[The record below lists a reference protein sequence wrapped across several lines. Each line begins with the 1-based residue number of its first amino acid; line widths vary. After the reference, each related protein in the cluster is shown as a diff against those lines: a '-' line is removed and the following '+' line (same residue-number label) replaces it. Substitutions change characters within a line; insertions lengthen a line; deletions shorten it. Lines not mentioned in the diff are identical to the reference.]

1 MLNNI
6 TLSNG
11 RVVVH
16 TREKNGST
24 LATPTP
30 GYYAFTSAE
39 ITEYQSI
46 TAKMKLAGEKM
57 PNAHAWTK

>member
-6 TLSNG
+6 TLSTG

-30 GYYAFTSAE
+30 GYYAFTPKESAE
-39 ITEYQSI
+39 YQRI
-46 TAKMKLAGEKM
+46 TAELKLNNTKVPAIFC
-57 PNAHAWTK
+57 WTE

>member
-1 MLNNI
+1 MLPNI
-6 TLSNG
+6 TLSSG

-16 TREKNGST
+16 TREPNGST

-39 ITEYQSI
+39 SAEYQRI
-46 TAKMKLAGEKM
+46 TAEMKLAGDKV
-57 PNAHAWTK
+57 PPIYAWSE